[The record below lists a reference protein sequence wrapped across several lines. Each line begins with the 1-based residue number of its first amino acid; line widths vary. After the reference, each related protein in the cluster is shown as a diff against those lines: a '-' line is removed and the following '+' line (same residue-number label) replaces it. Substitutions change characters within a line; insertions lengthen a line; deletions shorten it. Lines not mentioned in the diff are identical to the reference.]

1 MLNTQSFCI
10 RILLLITVGLTQCL
24 ALKQISVV
32 QGDTLT
38 LTCPIKNTNMRDAVE
53 WRNPDGFLLF
63 FNRHRVLKDKRKA
76 FVTLTASKSSISLT
90 GIKFKDAG
98 VYKCL
103 RYKKKVSTK
112 RYKVIVIGVPKLEM
126 DQQEDKTL
134 LKCSASANEHP
145 PRLSWLMDN
154 GLEIA
159 AHPYYEFENA
169 SNKYTAVSQLTLNVP
184 KKRVT
189 VKCLVRHSALHGSEL
204 ETFIHLG
211 DQSQDTTSSS
221 TTLGSTDTTVIPTV
235 FSNTSFTYS
244 HSASE
249 TTNYN
254 NTTVNKSTEETSGR
268 TNILSNTT
276 DNETNKT
283 ISETTDGTPSNT
295 SIESSSNNT
304 GNNHTQL
311 NTRIERGNS
320 PLLVLLVTCLII
332 CLFVVLVFFLVRL
345 RKAHIAWK
353 KENEESDQS
362 VESSRSK
369 TSSEE
374 KQKQQQRGQGFCN
387 TNFTKYKAEE
397 ALEAQATP
405 TSVVNEN
412 PQPFT
417 SRSCIKET
425 EL

>member
-1 MLNTQSFCI
+1 MQNTQSFCI

-24 ALKQISVV
+24 ALKQISVI

-38 LTCPIKNTNMRDAVE
+38 LTCPIKNTNMSDALE

-76 FVTLTASKSSISLT
+76 SVTLTASKFSISLT

-103 RYKKKVSTK
+103 QYNNEVSTK
-112 RYKVIVIGVPKLEM
+112 RYKVIVIGAPKLEM
-126 DQQEDKTL
+126 DQQEDKTM

-159 AHPYYEFENA
+159 AHPYYEFQNA

-211 DQSQDTTSSS
+211 DQSQDTTLSGI
-221 TTLGSTDTTVIPTV
+221 TLGSTDTTVIPTV
-235 FSNTSFTYS
+235 FSNTI
-244 HSASE
+244 
-249 TTNYN
+249 
-254 NTTVNKSTEETSGR
+254 NKTTEETSGR

-276 DNETNKT
+276 ENETNQT

-295 SIESSSNNT
+295 SIKSSSNNT
-304 GNNHTQL
+304 GNDHTRL

-332 CLFVVLVFFLVRL
+332 CLFVVLAFFLVRL
-345 RKAHIAWK
+345 RKAHVAWK

-369 TSSEE
+369 SSSEE

-387 TNFTKYKAEE
+387 TSFTKYKAEE